1 MTALEQWQRLSPLAV
16 VFILLAQLQKGI
28 RDNLWLFLSA
38 GAGAAFTD
46 FLSLRWLV
54 LIGAALFVGTVVTSV
69 LLFKRFRFRLDGD
82 AIRLRRG
89 LFEQKELRVRF
100 ARIQHVE
107 LRQPFYFKP
116 LKLARLS
123 LQTPGAKEDEVSL
136 PGIPMAMAVALRN
149 AIQNRGDSVESDVE
163 DGRPKDAAS
172 GVAIDSVAIYAARWP
187 DLFLHGM
194 ASNQVWVLGGAL
206 AYVLSQL
213 MGRIEALLERVLAE
227 ATALPLLGSL
237 PLLAVLAV
245 MLGVAGLF
253 VLSGA
258 IAVVRLWG
266 FTLRRAAD
274 RVVATAGW
282 LDRREQTAK
291 LEKIT
296 GLSWR
301 QSPVG
306 RLLRRWSL
314 VVRQTRSQ
322 DTEMNQ
328 MRGELVVPGLQATQ
342 FELAAAVLPN
352 TAQWPQWHSISWR
365 YALVTIG
372 RSVLAIAA
380 VLAALMWT
388 LGGSHGAVLGV
399 LLTTPVIVVGLFLHY
414 RHWGYG
420 QSGEWLWVRRGMLG
434 QRIDVFSPGHIQ
446 QMQVKQSFYQRR
458 HDLASLVWVLPH
470 GTVTVPFLSAE
481 IAAALTNQGLAQ
493 AESAPSHRV

>member
-1 MTALEQWQRLSPLAV
+1 VTSLEHWQRLSPLAV
-16 VFILLAQLQKGI
+16 VFIVLAQLQKGV

-46 FLSLRWLV
+46 FLSLQWLLV
-54 LIGAALFVGTVVTSV
+54 IGATWLVGTVLASV
-69 LLFKRFRFRLDGD
+69 LMFKRFRFRIDGD

-100 ARIQHVE
+100 ARIQNVE
-107 LRQPFYFKP
+107 LSQPFYFKP
-116 LKLARLS
+116 FNLARLT
-123 LQTPGAKEDEVSL
+123 LQTPGAKEDEVAL
-136 PGIPMAMAVALRN
+136 PGVAMTVAQALRN
-149 AIQNRGDSVESDVE
+149 AVQDNQAEAIPHETEAGLPSDTAVL
-163 DGRPKDAAS
+163 
-172 GVAIDSVAIYAARWP
+172 YAARWQ
-187 DLFLHGM
+187 DLYLHGM
-194 ASNQVWVLGGAL
+194 ASHQVWVLGGAL

-213 MGRIEALLERVLAE
+213 MGRIETLLDRALAE
-227 ATALPLLGSL
+227 ATALPLMGSL
-237 PLLAVLAV
+237 PLLVGLTI

-253 VLSGA
+253 ALSGA
-258 IAVVRLWG
+258 IAVVRLWA
-266 FTLRRAAD
+266 FTLRRASD

-322 DTEMNQ
+322 DTDMSQ
-328 MRGELVVPGLQATQ
+328 TRGELLVPGLQAAH
-342 FELAAAVLPN
+342 FELAAAMLSN

-372 RSVLAIAA
+372 RSVLLIVV
-380 VLAALMWT
+380 VLAALIWA
-388 LGGSHGAVLGV
+388 LGVSHGAVLALV
-399 LLTTPVIVVGLFLHY
+399 LGTPVIVVGLFLHY
-414 RHWGYG
+414 RHWGYA
-420 QSGEWLWVRRGMLG
+420 QSDQWLWVRQGILG
-434 QRIDVFSPGHIQ
+434 QRIDVFSPGSIQ

-458 HDLASLVWVLPH
+458 HGLASLVWVLPH
-470 GTVTVPFLSAE
+470 GTVTVPFLPIE
-481 IAAALTNQGLAQ
+481 IAADLANQGLAQ
-493 AESAPSHRV
+493 AESAASHRV